1 MAPIVLLRG
10 SEVCLCIAEQR
21 MNKVRMSASEG
32 ITDIARAGRNRS
44 KVTHLRT
51 GGCIAAVVS
60 ILAAGEEPSPATQR
74 ITPRAFAL
82 SVQSNSLL
90 RQEIVD

>member
-44 KVTHLRT
+44 KVTLSGSRVHLFDDLV
-51 GGCIAAVVS
+51 GD
-60 ILAAGEEPSPATQR
+60 
-74 ITPRAFAL
+74 
-82 SVQSNSLL
+82 
-90 RQEIVD
+90 QE

>member
-1 MAPIVLLRG
+1 MAGPAAGWTR
-10 SEVCLCIAEQR
+10 SR
-21 MNKVRMSASEG
+21 M
-32 ITDIARAGRNRS
+32 
-44 KVTHLRT
+44 THLGS
-51 GGCIAAVVS
+51 GGCIAAIETMS

-82 SVQSNSLL
+82 PVQSNGLL

>member
-1 MAPIVLLRG
+1 MFFCGAKSRLWPAT
-10 SEVCLCIAEQR
+10 EVTRRPRFGRDRVKSGHNSDIAEVKR
-21 MNKVRMSASEG
+21 
-32 ITDIARAGRNRS
+32 
-44 KVTHLRT
+44 VTHLRS
-51 GGCIAAVVS
+51 GGCIAAVETMS

-82 SVQSNSLL
+82 PVQSNGLL

>member
-1 MAPIVLLRG
+1 MMWESEAPRERAALTKCLLYRD
-10 SEVCLCIAEQR
+10 C
-21 MNKVRMSASEG
+21 ASPSFH
-32 ITDIARAGRNRS
+32 TA
-44 KVTHLRT
+44 KTHLRS
-51 GGCIAAVVS
+51 GGCIAAVETMS

-82 SVQSNSLL
+82 PVQSNGLL

>member
-1 MAPIVLLRG
+1 
-10 SEVCLCIAEQR
+10 
-21 MNKVRMSASEG
+21 MSKLTH
-32 ITDIARAGRNRS
+32 IRS
-44 KVTHLRT
+44 
-51 GGCIAAVVS
+51 GGCIAAVETMS

-82 SVQSNSLL
+82 PVQSNGLL

>member
-1 MAPIVLLRG
+1 MKSLRVTRPSRQAAFFGPTVANGGIADMAGPAACPAQSLMTHCG
-10 SEVCLCIAEQR
+10 S
-21 MNKVRMSASEG
+21 
-32 ITDIARAGRNRS
+32 
-44 KVTHLRT
+44 
-51 GGCIAAVVS
+51 GGCIAAVETMS

-82 SVQSNSLL
+82 PVQSNGLL